1 MEIFAFSSES
11 TMSSTMHTALVP
23 ADVVNDQPSM
33 KSSIKAKEVVIKINS
48 ETEEYE
54 LAKQKK
60 AKKVKTFY

>member
-1 MEIFAFSSES
+1 
-11 TMSSTMHTALVP
+11 MSSTMHTALVP